1 MNHKRN
7 FNYLLAFGHLCSD
20 INQGALAAVLP
31 FLIAAHHYD
40 YATAASLVM
49 VSNIVGSVVQ
59 PLFGELADKTNRPW
73 LIALGLLMAGGGM
86 SLTGIVSDFYM
97 LCFAVMISGTGI
109 AMFHPQAAR
118 LVNCCSSDNNRGQN
132 ISIFSF
138 GGNLGFTIGPVLTT
152 AAITWFGLIG
162 TLIFIVPEI
171 VICVL
176 FKAYY
181 NGLCALNEPS
191 MAQKINELVD
201 KAQDQWGAFIRLTVV
216 VFSRSIIFYGF
227 NTFLALYWIKELG
240 QTETLG
246 NIVLSA
252 FFAVSAISTLIG
264 GKLAD
269 RFGCRKMIRISFAML
284 APAVAI
290 MTFTHDMYLSM
301 FVLLPIG
308 CALSLSYSP
317 IVVLGQE
324 YLPNR
329 VGLSSGITLGLA
341 VSVGGIF
348 APILGKIADTCGL
361 ITTFR
366 FIAIVAMIPLI
377 VSWLLPSVE
386 YVKKVK

>member
-1 MNHKRN
+1 M
-7 FNYLLAFGHLCSD
+7 
-20 INQGALAAVLP
+20 
-31 FLIAAHHYD
+31 
-40 YATAASLVM
+40 
-49 VSNIVGSVVQ
+49 
-59 PLFGELADKTNRPW
+59 
-73 LIALGLLMAGGGM
+73 
-86 SLTGIVSDFYM
+86 
-97 LCFAVMISGTGI
+97 
-109 AMFHPQAAR
+109 
-118 LVNCCSSDNNRGQN
+118 
-132 ISIFSF
+132 
-138 GGNLGFTIGPVLTT
+138 GFTIGPVLTT

-246 NIVLSA
+246 NIVLSS